1 MKTSNK
7 GLSILFWL
15 NKQRAK
21 DGKPA
26 MYLRFTLDYNRV
38 ELATH
43 LYLDPT
49 LWNARAQL
57 AKANTEEGAEINR
70 KLSVIKANLN
80 RHYARLLALEVP
92 VTAEI
97 LKNAYLGINEQQK
110 TLKELLEFYELRFT
124 EKVRT
129 GRKAVN
135 TLKSVRT
142 TRDKVLAFV
151 KHRFRVSDI
160 PLAAIK
166 SSFAH
171 DLEHFLTTRQ
181 RVSSNTCMKYIKIFK
196 RMIKLAVDQEWIP
209 TNPLTGFACHYEEP
223 QRERLTMEEVMALY
237 KKDLHIDRLSEVRD
251 VFIFCCFTGFAY
263 QDVAGLTPSHQ
274 ELGIDGERWIVKD
287 RVKTN
292 NPERIPLLPIAL
304 EIVERYKDHPYCV
317 NTGRLL
323 PVNSNQRYN
332 GYLKEI
338 AVLCGINKHLTTHTA
353 RHTFATTITLEND
366 VPIETVSQMLGH
378 KSIKTTQIYAKITQR
393 KVSNNMKDLKKKLF
407 GDGNDFKKA
416 TS

>member
-1 MKTSNK
+1 MKQSNK

-15 NKQRAK
+15 NKQRSK
-21 DGKPA
+21 NGKPA
-26 MYLRFTLDYNRV
+26 MYLRFTLDYARV

-49 LWNARAQL
+49 LWNARSQQ
-57 AKANTEEGAEINR
+57 AKPNTEQGAEINR
-70 KLSVIKANLN
+70 QLLIIKANLN
-80 RHYARLLALEVP
+80 RHYTRLLALEMP

-166 SSFAH
+166 PSFAP

-196 RMIKLAVDQEWIP
+196 RMIKLAVDQEWMLA
-209 TNPLTGFACHYEEP
+209 NPFAGFACHYEEP

-237 KKDLHIDRLSEVRD
+237 KKDLHIDRLTEVRD

-263 QDVAGLTPSHQ
+263 QDVANLTPANQ

-287 RVKTN
+287 RVKNN
-292 NPERIPLLPIAL
+292 NPERIPLLPVPL

-393 KVSNNMKDLKKKLF
+393 KVSNNMRDLKKKLF
-407 GDGNDFKKA
+407 GDGKDLQEAK
-416 TS
+416 